1 MTTDLLIVA
10 AGIGSRLKAVGNLKP
25 LVEVQGVPLI
35 KRALETAFS
44 AGVTRAVI
52 VTGYHSEILE
62 NYLLG
67 VSKKRGWNIETIFNP
82 EFEKPNGLS
91 VLKARDALRDSFFLT
106 MCDHMVE
113 KGIYE
118 NLQSYDLQKG
128 QVALGVDL
136 RLNNPMV
143 DIDDVTKV
151 DIKGT
156 HIKSIGKTIKTY
168 NAFDTGVFRATTAL
182 FDAIEA
188 GGDETGDY
196 SISAG
201 MLNLASENNAIGVD
215 IEKNN
220 WIDVDSPEML
230 KLATEWLK
238 KKSTVAA

>member
-10 AGIGSRLKAVGNLKP
+10 AGTGSRLKAVGNLKP

-62 NYLLG
+62 DYLKG
-67 VSKKRGWNIETIFNP
+67 VTQRRGWTIETIFNP
-82 EFEKPNGLS
+82 EFKKPNGLS
-91 VLKARDALRDSFFLT
+91 VLKAKDALRDSFFLT

-118 NLQSYDLQKG
+118 KLQKYDLKEG

-151 DIKGT
+151 NINGT
-156 HIKSIGKTIKTY
+156 HIKSIGKTIETY
-168 NAFDTGVFRATTAL
+168 NAFDTGVFRATPAL
-182 FDAIEA
+182 FDAIVA

-201 MLNLASENNAIGVD
+201 MLKLADEKNAIGVD
-215 IEKNN
+215 VGDNQ

-230 KLATEWLK
+230 KLATDWLK
-238 KKSTVAA
+238 NKSAVPA